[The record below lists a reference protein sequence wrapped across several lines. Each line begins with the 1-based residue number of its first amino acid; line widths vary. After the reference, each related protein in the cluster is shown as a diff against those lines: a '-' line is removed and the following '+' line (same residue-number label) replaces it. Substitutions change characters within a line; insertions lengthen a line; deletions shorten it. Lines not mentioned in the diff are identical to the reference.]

1 MMCMLYWYDSLLNS
15 FACWE
20 DRSSMFAVS
29 HFRTYRLMPWS
40 PTSSHHLQMM
50 CVGCIIMQCYLLLRR
65 SAPACSWEL
74 SENDCALTLA
84 NPGLRR
90 FKILFCFWRS
100 SKQDGRA
107 GIKASIRIEYAHSTL
122 CWLARA
128 LLSLWRG
135 SGSKGLLSGVG
146 KKSRKKI

>member
-1 MMCMLYWYDSLLNS
+1 MLCDLLPYKKL
-15 FACWE
+15 
-20 DRSSMFAVS
+20 RSGA
-29 HFRTYRLMPWS
+29 
-40 PTSSHHLQMM
+40 QE
-50 CVGCIIMQCYLLLRR
+50 LR
-65 SAPACSWEL
+65 
-74 SENDCALTLA
+74 ENDCALTLA

-128 LLSLWRG
+128 LLSL
-135 SGSKGLLSGVG
+135 
-146 KKSRKKI
+146 